1 MIHPDP
7 LEVFYQVWYIQSLM
21 TLEKCSKIAKFLPN
35 FFYQN
40 CQMLLKHLMKV
51 FNALGYYLVE
61 SIGCDND
68 TQYNAL

>member
-1 MIHPDP
+1 
-7 LEVFYQVWYIQSLM
+7 M